1 VGWSSVG
8 RFGLYKVTLTEEA
21 YRNLWRARELLNARS
36 WEDFSRKILKLVEET
51 KYASKRV

>member
-1 VGWSSVG
+1 MG